1 MITFQNV
8 NFFYAN
14 SSKLALRNLSF
25 VIKRGE
31 MVLVTGVSGSGK
43 STLLRCMN
51 GLVPHFSGGTI
62 SGRICIDGHDPIR
75 ESPKA
80 LCHIVGFVFQDPESQ
95 FVMDRVEDEIA
106 FALENFAYP
115 PNEIKQ
121 RIDRILSILNLKEL
135 QYRQI
140 STLSGGEQQRVAIAS
155 VLALQ
160 PSVLILDEP
169 TSQLDPIS
177 ADNLLQTLKDLN
189 KNQKLTVILSE
200 HRLERVLPYTDRL
213 IHLDQHG
220 TLKGMGKPRDIFQE
234 IDIAVPIIEV
244 AKNLKWKSIPLS
256 VEEALILARGNGMQ
270 LKNFK
275 NKPSPIDVRTSHID
289 ESQDMEKISQPL
301 PLVQVNDLSF
311 SYNSKEVLSGV
322 TLDINQG
329 ETVVLMGE
337 NGAGKSTLFR
347 CIVGLLK
354 PQKGN
359 IVIGG
364 KLTHQSSV
372 AEICRQIAYLPQD
385 PNMMLFADRVEDELS
400 ITLQNHKIEI
410 PPISPI
416 KLLAKLG
423 LSEKAG
429 QYPRD
434 LSTGE
439 CQRVALGAVL
449 ITKPQGI
456 LLDEPTRGLDYAAKQ
471 SLAELLKTMQNE
483 GKAIM
488 LITHD
493 VEFAAQIAT
502 RVIIL
507 DNGKI
512 IKQGLP
518 RDVFSSFPPFTSQIA
533 QVFPDSGWI
542 TPQDVSECIK

>member
-1 MITFQNV
+1 MHE
-8 NFFYAN
+8 
-14 SSKLALRNLSF
+14 R
-25 VIKRGE
+25 
-31 MVLVTGVSGSGK
+31 
-43 STLLRCMN
+43 
-51 GLVPHFSGGTI
+51 LVPHFSGGTI

-322 TLDINQG
+322 TLDINQ
-329 ETVVLMGE
+329 V
-337 NGAGKSTLFR
+337 
-347 CIVGLLK
+347 K
-354 PQKGN
+354 P
-359 IVIGG
+359 
-364 KLTHQSSV
+364 S
-372 AEICRQIAYLPQD
+372 C
-385 PNMMLFADRVEDELS
+385 
-400 ITLQNHKIEI
+400 
-410 PPISPI
+410 
-416 KLLAKLG
+416 
-423 LSEKAG
+423 
-429 QYPRD
+429 
-434 LSTGE
+434 
-439 CQRVALGAVL
+439 
-449 ITKPQGI
+449 
-456 LLDEPTRGLDYAAKQ
+456 
-471 SLAELLKTMQNE
+471 
-483 GKAIM
+483 
-488 LITHD
+488 
-493 VEFAAQIAT
+493 
-502 RVIIL
+502 
-507 DNGKI
+507 
-512 IKQGLP
+512 
-518 RDVFSSFPPFTSQIA
+518 
-533 QVFPDSGWI
+533 
-542 TPQDVSECIK
+542 